1 MTKPRG
7 RHIAKGPI
15 RVEDMDALLRFLP
28 IFESPGFVFGE
39 RYPPRWL
46 GPKRW
51 RLGFAGLTKLSR
63 QFYKA
68 IYKHHWAIGFDW
80 GAWGDEAR
88 SYMEDPDK
96 LRTAD
101 IETIRKLLTA
111 HVRADRFIEGHFFR
125 VLESG
130 HIIAILRRL
139 KQIREGMGEREGE
152 GEGE

>member
-1 MTKPRG
+1 M
-7 RHIAKGPI
+7 AKRQRRNNAEGPI

-39 RYPPRWL
+39 RQPPRWL
-46 GPKRW
+46 GPKLW
-51 RLGFAGLTKLSR
+51 QLGFAGLTRSSS

-68 IYKHHWAIGFDW
+68 IYEHRWVIGFDW
-80 GAWGDEAR
+80 GAWGDEAH

-101 IETIRKLLTA
+101 IEAIRKLLTA
-111 HVRADRFIEGHFFR
+111 HVRADRFVEGHFFH

-130 HIIAILRRL
+130 HITAILRRL
-139 KQIREGMGEREGE
+139 KQIREEMGEGD
-152 GEGE
+152 